1 MVLTSSQKCPQD
13 IAGIPSKVAEGSSPQ
28 VLTPHPSPQGLGKSQ
43 EIGEVAASNKAQQEC
58 SSRGQISHS

>member
-13 IAGIPSKVAEGSSPQ
+13 IAGIPSKAAEGSSPQ

-43 EIGEVAASNKAQQEC
+43 EIGEVAASNKAQ
-58 SSRGQISHS
+58 